1 MGGVT
6 DDVTADAP
14 GAPMISDTN
23 SVTITALV
31 GMLTTIATDSA
42 ASPGALLDRP
52 LRAMIRECEWR
63 EEGP

>member
-1 MGGVT
+1 
-6 DDVTADAP
+6 
-14 GAPMISDTN
+14 MISDTN